1 MTSAASF
8 AISFRQR
15 PDIERFRDAPALVA
29 AARLRPG
36 RPASRKPVPPYLSH
50 TRVCRWVPGHSRGV
64 NDLLGYARISTAD
77 QDPALQHDA
86 LTAAGC
92 YRVWTDT
99 ASGAKTQRPQLDAV
113 LDALRPGDSLVVWR
127 IDRLGRSLPHLI
139 ETVTALGERGVHFR
153 SLTEGFDTTTAGGE
167 FLFHIL
173 GALAQM
179 ERRMIVE
186 RMAMSTRI
194 GPGWAVRS
202 GPARGRLELPCLLSE
217 AGCMRVEL
225 LTSPGCPNAAAAR
238 RLLGDCLS
246 EVGVPENVVV
256 ERVGGYPSP
265 TVLVDGVDVMKPG
278 TELMADAC
286 RLDLPTRDRVISALQ
301 DARPLA

>member
-1 MTSAASF
+1 M
-8 AISFRQR
+8 
-15 PDIERFRDAPALVA
+15 
-29 AARLRPG
+29 
-36 RPASRKPVPPYLSH
+36 
-50 TRVCRWVPGHSRGV
+50 

-99 ASGAKTQRPQLDAV
+99 ASGAKTSRPQLDAV
-113 LDALRPGDSLVVWR
+113 LDALRPGDTLVVWR

-139 ETVTALGERGVHFR
+139 ETVTALGERGIHFR

-186 RMAMSTRI
+186 RTQAGLAAAR
-194 GPGWAVRS
+194 
-202 GPARGRLELPCLLSE
+202 ARGRTGGRPTALTTAKRRQALK
-217 AGCMRVEL
+217 MRE
-225 LTSPGCPNAAAAR
+225 
-238 RLLGDCLS
+238 D
-246 EVGVPENVVV
+246 GVP
-256 ERVGGYPSP
+256 VGEIAE
-265 TVLVDGVDVMKPG
+265 VLGVG
-278 TELMADAC
+278 RSTLYRHLES
-286 RLDLPTRDRVISALQ
+286 IG
-301 DARPLA
+301 